1 LDLSIDH
8 EPTEKVL
15 DAFEDVY
22 KGIVACPHILGRL
35 AVRSCR
41 FITRQR
47 ERARI
52 TRTER
57 RTPIP
62 ARIGFEG
69 GNA

>member
-8 EPTEKVL
+8 EPTEEVL
-15 DAFEDVY
+15 DAVEDVY

-35 AVRSCR
+35 AVAD